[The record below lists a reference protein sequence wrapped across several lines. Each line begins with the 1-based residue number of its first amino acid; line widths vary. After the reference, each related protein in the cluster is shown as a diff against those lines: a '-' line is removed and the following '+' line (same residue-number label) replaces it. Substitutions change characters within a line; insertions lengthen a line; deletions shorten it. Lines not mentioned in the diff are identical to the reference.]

1 VNALRRATGGLAA
14 LPLVVLSLLFF
25 FDEWDTAAFNV
36 LAPDIQSAFHLTD
49 RAFAFLVIGNLSV
62 VLAIA
67 VPLGYFG
74 DRLPRVRFV
83 TIGALVAGVFSLL
96 TGVAGT
102 LLVLALVRLGNGV
115 GRLVN
120 DPIHSSLLSDYY
132 NPQDRPAVYT
142 VHRNAER
149 AAQVVGPAVAG
160 IVAALAGW
168 RAAFMVLIVPIALTA
183 FVSIRLREP
192 TRGQTDDPTSAE
204 VAAKE
209 PPVPFAEAGR
219 TLFAVPTLRRQFTSF
234 FFVGAGLVP
243 LAFYVPIFLH
253 KVFGVGMLGRG
264 LVVSLNGA
272 AAFAGV
278 LVSGRLTRRWLRV
291 DLGEPIKWAGL
302 SLVGVGVGIA
312 VLCALPTPPL
322 VVAMSVITS
331 FVGGIFTQPYVTTQ
345 AFVSPARVRS
355 LSFAWSAL
363 FLLAGVWVLFI
374 ILPVSSIADDHGIR
388 LGLAA
393 TTPYWV
399 IGGVIMA
406 TAKRFVAG
414 DAAAAHD
421 SLAFISK
428 LRQQRATGEHD
439 DVLLHCQG
447 VSVAYDG
454 VRVLFGVDIEVRRG
468 EIVALLGT
476 NGAGKSTLLK
486 AITGLVDPSGGLI
499 LFEGRDITHADAVAA
514 AKLGIAQMP
523 GGKGVFPTLTVDEH
537 FAVASWLLPDKA
549 DAAREIEAVLD
560 RFPRLRERRGQL
572 AGNLSGGEQQML
584 ALGTA
589 FLTKPRLLLIDELSL
604 GLAPTIVEM
613 LLETVREIN
622 AQGTTVVLVE
632 QSVNLA
638 LTVADRAYFLE
649 KGAVRFSGPTRELL
663 GRDDVM
669 RSVFLAGA
677 TSSPNG
683 QAKKRTTTKAAVS
696 GKGRVAAAVAAAER
710 APLLEA
716 RSLSVSFGGIRALD
730 EVDVAVAEGEI
741 LGLIGPN
748 GAGKTTLFDVLSG
761 FVTPTRGRVF
771 LGGYDVTALAPDVRA
786 RMGLGRS
793 FQDARIFSSL
803 TVAENLAIALERHLP
818 VRDHAAAALGLPAVR
833 EQEDDIAWAVHDLV
847 ELMGLGAFR
856 DKFVSELSTGSRR
869 VVDIA
874 MALAHDPAV
883 LILDEPSSGIAQR
896 ETEALGPLL
905 RQIRDETG
913 CALLVI
919 EHDMPLIATV
929 SDRLIALD
937 QGRVIAAG
945 DPRTVLDDPLVVAS
959 YLGTD
964 KAAIGRSG
972 AGAGAG
978 AGAAGAGAAGAVVR
992 S

>member
-1 VNALRRATGGLAA
+1 MTGLRRLTGGLATF
-14 LPLVVLSLLFF
+14 PLVILALLFF

-36 LAPDIQSAFHLTD
+36 LAPNIQAAFHLSD
-49 RAFAFLVIGNLSV
+49 RNFGLLVIGNLSI
-62 VLAIA
+62 VLLAA

-74 DRLPRVRFV
+74 DRLPRVWFV
-83 TIGALVAGVFSLL
+83 ASGAIIAGVFSLL

-102 LLVLALVRLGNGV
+102 LLVLALVRLGNGF

-132 NPQDRPAVYT
+132 RPNDRPAIYS

-160 IVAALAGW
+160 VMAYVAGW
-168 RAAFMVLIVPIALTA
+168 RAAFMVLIVPIAITA
-183 FVSIRLREP
+183 LISLRLREP
-192 TRGQTDDPTSAE
+192 VRGGTDDPDSAE
-204 VAAKE
+204 AAAKE
-209 PPVPFAEAGR
+209 SPVPFGEARR

-234 FFVGAGLVP
+234 FFIGAGLIP

-253 KVFGVGMLGRG
+253 KVFGVGALGRG
-264 LVVSLNGA
+264 IVVSINGT

-278 LVSGRLTRRWLRV
+278 MASGRWTRGWLAKGF
-291 DLGEPIKWAGL
+291 GEPIRWAGY

-312 VLCALPTPPL
+312 ILCALPNL
-322 VVAMSVITS
+322 YAVVAMSAVTS
-331 FVGGIFTQPYVTTQ
+331 FIGGIFTPPFFATQ

-374 ILPVSSIADDHGIR
+374 ILPVASIADNHGIR
-388 LGLAA
+388 IGFAA

-399 IGGVIMA
+399 IGGLVLA
-406 TAKRFVAG
+406 SARKFVAD
-414 DAAAAHD
+414 DAAAALD
-421 SLAFISK
+421 SLAFITRV
-428 LRQQRATGEHD
+428 RQQRATGEHD

-447 VSVAYDG
+447 VTVAYDG
-454 VRVLFGVDIEVRRG
+454 VRVLFGVDLEVHRG

-486 AITGLVDPSGGLI
+486 AISGLVDPSGGVI
-499 LFEGRDITHADAVAA
+499 LLDGKDITHADPLTVSR
-514 AKLGIAQMP
+514 LGVGQMP
-523 GGKGVFPTLTVDEH
+523 GGRGVFPTLTVDEH
-537 FAVASWLLPDKA
+537 FQVATWQVEDKAAAEKAVAD
-549 DAAREIEAVLD
+549 VLR
-560 RFPRLRERRGQL
+560 RFPRLRERHSQL

-584 ALGTA
+584 ALGMA
-589 FLTKPRLLLIDELSL
+589 FITRPQLLLIDELSL
-604 GLAPTIVEM
+604 GLAPTIVEL

-622 AQGTTVVLVE
+622 AQGTTIVLVE
-632 QSVNLA
+632 QSVNVA

-649 KGAVRFSGPTRELL
+649 KGEVRFSGPTKDLL
-663 GRDDVM
+663 DRDDVM

-677 TSSPNG
+677 T
-683 QAKKRTTTKAAVS
+683 KKPAKAAGRRTPARTRAAS
-696 GKGRVAAAVAAAER
+696 NGKAAETPDR
-710 APLLEA
+710 ALLEA
-716 RSLSVSFGGIRALD
+716 VEVSVSFGGIRAID
-730 EVDVAVAEGEI
+730 DVSIGVYEGEI

-761 FVTPTRGRVF
+761 FVTPGVGRVMF
-771 LGGYDVTALAPDVRA
+771 GGYDVTALAPDVRA

-803 TVAENLAIALERHLP
+803 TVAENLAYALERHLP

-833 EQEDDIAWAVHDLV
+833 EQEDHIAWSVADLV

-874 MALAHDPAV
+874 MAVAHDPAV

-896 ETEALGPLL
+896 ETEALAPLL

-913 CALLVI
+913 CAILVI
-919 EHDMPLIATV
+919 EHDMPLIAAV
-929 SDRLIALD
+929 SDRLAALD
-937 QGRVIAAG
+937 QGRLLLTGPPNDVLA
-945 DPRTVLDDPLVVAS
+945 DPRVVSA

-964 KAAIGRSG
+964 RATIQRSG
-972 AGAGAG
+972 ETVGA
-978 AGAAGAGAAGAVVR
+978 R
-992 S
+992 SAR